1 MGLDHQKAPI
11 LELLRNGRRVV
22 LDEAEAWAAI
32 TAVANSIKK
41 PSARK
46 ADQKRWAD
54 EYVFSL
60 GLIYARHTGTLPG
73 FTNCQAETRFERFAR
88 AVMVEMAPI
97 HVSRNLI
104 KSAIRRLDAK
114 HNPQFMTQMSGGR
127 AAE

>member
-1 MGLDHQKAPI
+1 MALEQHKALI
-11 LELLRNGRRVV
+11 LEQLRNGRKSV
-22 LDEAEAWAAI
+22 LDEADAWAEILA
-32 TAVANSIKK
+32 AANSIKR
-41 PSARK
+41 PSERK

-54 EYVFSL
+54 EYVFAL

-88 AVMVEMAPI
+88 AVMEDVPI

-104 KSAIRRLDAK
+104 KAAIRRLDAK
-114 HNPQFMTQMSGGR
+114 HNPRFVSKLSGDR